1 MRVNE
6 VLESVSKEGSV
17 AIMAR
22 NYFICG
28 YAKDVIYD
36 NDFIKRKIGD
46 YIVTHLGVC
55 RTARG
60 FGISINCGVI
70 EDDN

>member
-6 VLESVSKEGSV
+6 VLETMSEEGSV
-17 AIMAR
+17 AIVAR

-28 YAKDVIYD
+28 YVKDVIY
-36 NDFIKRKIGD
+36 NNGFIKRNIGD
-46 YIVTHLGVC
+46 YVVTSLGVC
-55 RTARG
+55 RSSRG
-60 FGISINCGVI
+60 FGISINCEVV